1 MMCWKTDPTVFD
13 RGLRLRALDD
23 RAGLQQYSL
32 AHLQGLP
39 GFVSGQGLGADDRDH
54 IGGVGDGGEI
64 DAEVVIGQPR
74 PPKGGP
80 AGEPVQPGAGVGI
93 KPVAVAEQAIENAAP
108 GQKVGAGQQRCKEA
122 SFVIS
127 GDLAGFQLLKDP
139 AKGGFAV
146 GIADGLMLTRQGQG
160 GMEVAVVG
168 EDPLAPLPVAMEGM
182 AVFQGHNA
190 FGRFADV
197 GHRAVGPQIQFGH
210 GGGDR

>member
-1 MMCWKTDPTVFD
+1 MVY
-13 RGLRLRALDD
+13 GGALRLQALDD
-23 RAGLQQYSL
+23 LASFKQDAL

-39 GFVSGQGLGADDRDH
+39 GFIGGQGLGADDRDH
-54 IGGVGDGGEI
+54 IGGVGDGSEI

-80 AGEPVQPGAGVGI
+80 SGEPVQPGAGVGI
-93 KPVAVAEQAIENAAP
+93 KPVAVAEQAIENAAT

-127 GDLAGFQLLKDP
+127 GDLAGLQLLKDP

-160 GMEVAVVG
+160 GVEVAVVG
-168 EDPLAPLPVAMEGM
+168 EDPFAPLPVAMERM
-182 AVFQGHNA
+182 AVFQGHHA

-197 GHRAVGPQIQFGH
+197 GHRAVGPQIQFGY